1 MRNND
6 PRVTWL
12 VRGVRALSLGLS
24 ARQPVLSHGPHTASA
39 LNPKAHYLPPLHVPR
54 APAFGTAP
62 LPPAL
67 APATVPP
74 SLETRSPAFIP
85 LGTPGAGPYQASV
98 TFRQSGDSPFW
109 GRSGTQ

>member
-1 MRNND
+1 MSNND

-54 APAFGTAP
+54 APASGTAP
-62 LPPAL
+62 LPPGSGACH
-67 APATVPP
+67 
-74 SLETRSPAFIP
+74 RS
-85 LGTPGAGPYQASV
+85 
-98 TFRQSGDSPFW
+98 TFPRDPISRPHSP
-109 GRSGTQ
+109 